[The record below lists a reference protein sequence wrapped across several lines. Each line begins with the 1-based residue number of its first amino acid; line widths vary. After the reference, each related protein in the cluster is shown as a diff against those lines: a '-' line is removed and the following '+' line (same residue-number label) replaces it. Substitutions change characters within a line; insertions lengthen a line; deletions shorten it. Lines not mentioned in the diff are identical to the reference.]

1 MSASESLINIPRW
14 SGLAAITGGLLWGI
28 LWTLQTFVH
37 GPTQA
42 GRGSGVYG
50 PYLFL
55 PWSLFV
61 ISWLG
66 VYVER
71 RPQFRKLALAGYAVT
86 LIALVMVSAGL
97 FMVEVLDSDNAY
109 IPLFVMGLLSMGV
122 GLFLFG
128 VAILRSEIWPR
139 WSGVVL
145 IIMSVT
151 PYALALSWPIRG
163 AEFGDFVGYASL
175 LAPELLFSVGWVL
188 IGYFIGFRKNRPMP
202 STYEFRT

>member
-1 MSASESLINIPRW
+1 MSASESRIKFSRW
-14 SGLAAITGGLLWGI
+14 SGLAGITGGLLWGI

-66 VYVER
+66 VYVEW

-86 LIALVMVSAGL
+86 LIALVMVGAGL
-97 FMVEVLDSDNAY
+97 FMVGVLDISDAY
-109 IPLFVMGLLSMGV
+109 IPLFAMGLLSSGV

-128 VAILRSEIWPR
+128 VAILRLEIWPR

-151 PYALALSWPIRG
+151 PFALALSWPIRG
-163 AEFGDFVGYASL
+163 AELGDFIGYTSII
-175 LAPELLFSVGWVL
+175 APELLFSVGWVL
-188 IGYFIGFRKNRPMP
+188 IGYFIGFRKHRPML
-202 STYEFRT
+202 SGAG